1 MYSVL
6 VFLRFIQDRRDPGG
20 ECQLYLR
27 HNSDGRQDQLGRTR
41 RREVDQGLAAQPEG
55 DKTEHVRDGG
65 ADGAPRDA
73 AAVPS
78 EGVLGLAS
86 QELQNNSAGGSSPGV

>member
-6 VFLRFIQDRRDPGG
+6 VFLWIIQDWRDPGG

-55 DKTEHVRDGG
+55 DKTEHVCDGG
-65 ADGAPRDA
+65 ADGAPGDF
-73 AAVPS
+73 AVVS
-78 EGVLGLAS
+78 GESFLGLETE
-86 QELQNNSAGGSSPGV
+86 ELQDSL